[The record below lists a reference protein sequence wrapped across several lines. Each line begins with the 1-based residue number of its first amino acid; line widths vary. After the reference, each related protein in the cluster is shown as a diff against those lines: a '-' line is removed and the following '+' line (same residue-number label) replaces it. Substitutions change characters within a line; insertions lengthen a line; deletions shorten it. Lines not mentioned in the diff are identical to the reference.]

1 MSDVKELPKVLNDGP
16 LGVIDL
22 PDDGDGGNVLQRPE
36 LRAERPG
43 NLGSGGIPSDRTER
57 GGKASGWRRKTWLL
71 GGVAL
76 LVIAVAGGFV
86 VSGALRGTVGTT
98 PNRGLQPVQLAN
110 SWASGGG
117 RANAPTTSQ
126 AAANQ
131 APDAPTRAPATA
143 AQDDTVELVATLGL
157 KLQELG
163 QRDQALAAQLVQA
176 DQGFQAQIAALTARV
191 GQLEA
196 ADSAVVAA
204 ASKAASAPAAPVE
217 SARVVAPAPVHP
229 TIDPSSYSIEAAAPG
244 LAIVVRDGSA
254 IQVGV
259 GDMVPGVGKVT
270 SIEPSGTGWTV
281 HTTGGEIE

>member
-22 PDDGDGGNVLQRPE
+22 PDDGDGGNASPHPE

-43 NLGSGGIPSDRTER
+43 TRESGGNPDDRTR
-57 GGKASGWRRKTWLL
+57 RSGKSSGWRRKTWLL

-76 LVIAVAGGFV
+76 VVIAVAGGFV
-86 VSGALRGTVGTT
+86 VIGLWRGTVKTA
-98 PNRGLQPVQLAN
+98 PNRGLQPVQVI
-110 SWASGGG
+110 SSGASGGG
-117 RANAPTTSQ
+117 RANTPATSQ
-126 AAANQ
+126 AAATQ
-131 APDAPTRAPATA
+131 APGAPTRAPAGA
-143 AQDDTVELVATLGL
+143 AQDDTMELVATLGL
-157 KLQELG
+157 KVQELG
-163 QRDQALAAQLVQA
+163 QKDQALAAQLVQA

-191 GQLEA
+191 GQLET
-196 ADSAVVAA
+196 ADSAVIAA
-204 ASKAASAPAAPVE
+204 ASKAASAPATPVV

-259 GDMVPGVGKVT
+259 GDIVPGVGKVT